1 MTTRRLL
8 LLDAASLY
16 YRAFYGVPDRR
27 RDPQAP
33 PNNAIRGLLDMTASL
48 ITRFDPSH
56 LVMCWDDDWRPAFR
70 VEAIPTYKAHRVATA
85 DPVTGPGAQ
94 SGAGTTGASWTSG
107 ASGVSGTGSEDT
119 PPDLAPQVPAI
130 IDVLAAVGIARV
142 GAPGYEADDVIGSLA
157 ARYHGHLPIDVVTG
171 DRDLFQLV
179 DDSAPIRVV
188 YTARGGVRDA
198 DVVDQAY
205 LAAKY
210 AVPTGRAYAEMAT
223 LRGDTSDGLPGVPG
237 IGEKTAAA
245 LIAQF
250 GSLDA
255 LRAAVDDGDPR
266 LKGARRARLEAAADY
281 LDVAPRVVD
290 VATNVPLDVTPAD
303 LALPTAVADE
313 RALADL
319 VERLDIDASAT
330 RLLTALTLR

>member
-16 YRAFYGVPDRR
+16 YRAFYGLADRR

-85 DPVTGPGAQ
+85 DQTAEPGA
-94 SGAGTTGASWTSG
+94 GAGAAAG
-107 ASGVSGTGSEDT
+107 ASGTGAEDT

-266 LKGARRARLEAAADY
+266 LKGARRTRLEAAADY

-290 VATNVPLDVTPAD
+290 VATNVPLHVTPAD
-303 LALPTAVADE
+303 LALPTAIADE

-319 VERLDIDASAT
+319 VERLDVDASTT
-330 RLLTALTLR
+330 RLLTALSLR